1 MNKKVKKGLII
12 SAVVLAVIIIGYF
25 VYVSGPQISTN
36 GYSMIT
42 ATPDLISVSVTME
55 GRDADAQ
62 VAQEKAL
69 AISDKFLVEL
79 DKLGIASEDIEL
91 ANYYTYPDYDW
102 QTQKNKGYI
111 ASQQVIVRLKSF
123 NKTGEIIRAAS
134 NSGALVSGIN
144 FELSTAKQN
153 EYKASV
159 LKQASQDARVKADA
173 VASGFGK
180 RIGKLVSVQS
190 QDFSYYPYPY
200 YTRDTM
206 AMSNAGAE
214 KAVVDMSPTD
224 LEVSASVSATYTMT
238 RF

>member
-1 MNKKVKKGLII
+1 MDKKVKKGFVI
-12 SAVVLAVIIIGYF
+12 SVIVLAVIIIGYF
-25 VYVSGPQISTN
+25 VYVSGPEISTQ

-42 ATPDLISVSVTME
+42 ATPDLISVSVSME
-55 GRDADAQ
+55 GRDVDSQ
-62 VAQEKAL
+62 IAQEKAI
-69 AISDKFLVEL
+69 AISDKFLTEL
-79 DKLGIASEDIEL
+79 EGLGIASEDIEL
-91 ANYYTYPDYDW
+91 SNYYTYPDYDW
-102 QTQKNKGYI
+102 QTSKIKGYV
-111 ASQQVIVRLKSF
+111 ASQQVIVRLTDFS
-123 NKTGEIIRAAS
+123 KTGEIIRAAS

-144 FELSTAKQN
+144 FELSTIRQN
-153 EYKASV
+153 EYKASA
-159 LKQASQDARVKADA
+159 LKEASMDARTKADA
-173 VASGFGK
+173 VAEGFGK

-206 AMSNAGAE
+206 AVSNAGAE